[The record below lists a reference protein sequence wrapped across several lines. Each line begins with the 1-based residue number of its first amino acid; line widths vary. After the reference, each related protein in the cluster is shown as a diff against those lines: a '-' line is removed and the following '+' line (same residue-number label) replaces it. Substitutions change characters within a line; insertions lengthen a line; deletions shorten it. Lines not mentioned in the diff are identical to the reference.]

1 MKAFKNLFNKKIT
14 TLTFAPDVHLY
25 ADKINYDFAG
35 MQDGWL
41 EPTKELEELYIAY
54 MNYVRKEITN
64 NESISQI
71 K

>member
-1 MKAFKNLFNKKIT
+1 MVKAFKNLFNNKIT

-41 EPTKELEELYIAY
+41 ELTKELEELYIAY
-54 MNYVRKEITN
+54 MNYVRKEIPN
-64 NESISQI
+64 NESRT
-71 K
+71 

>member
-1 MKAFKNLFNKKIT
+1 MIGARN
-14 TLTFAPDVHLY
+14 
-25 ADKINYDFAG
+25 INYRVA
-35 MQDGWL
+35 L
-41 EPTKELEELYIAY
+41 VKYRRENLEELYIAY